1 MEEEQVYTYKANF
14 ILTNPVSDMKAAYD
28 FLTEDNMTKYLWSSI
43 TNGTLSS
50 TSLRL
55 VCDRIK
61 NIIWILKTE
70 NSGSIYLKSSVKL
83 TEEQLS
89 LIADFVYSQN
99 TEGLG
104 YDFSRQSFSVT
115 GADGKCSEFD
125 SNCKIEF
132 VLIQQLLL

>member
-14 ILTNPVSDMKAAYD
+14 ALTNSVSDMKAAYD

-43 TNGTLSS
+43 TNGTLSN
-50 TSLRL
+50 TSLRF
-55 VCDRIK
+55 VCDKIK
-61 NIIWILKTE
+61 NIIWILKTDDK
-70 NSGSIYLKSSVKL
+70 GSVYLKSSVKL

-104 YDFSRQSFSVT
+104 YDFSKQSFSMA
-115 GADGKCSEFD
+115 GEKCSELD
-125 SNCKIEF
+125 SNYKIEF
-132 VLIQQLLL
+132 ILI